1 MIPPGKITVWAPI
14 SVCVSRI
21 TGLFITEI
29 KSLGISPN
37 SNSFSEGN
45 ISPEKSLVLDKMVAF
60 MLTQTK
66 S

>member
-1 MIPPGKITVWAPI
+1 
-14 SVCVSRI
+14 
-21 TGLFITEI
+21 LFITEI
-29 KSLGISPN
+29 KSLGVSPN